1 MGNRDTDPAHDAL
14 MHMPPLGELIH
25 ALIWGR
31 YAATLSGTIHQP
43 RPDERPTLRDDAGRV
58 RAVVDAWRP

>member
-1 MGNRDTDPAHDAL
+1 MGNRDTDPAHLTPWEEVVVAL
-14 MHMPPLGELIH
+14 LCQ
-25 ALIWGR
+25 R